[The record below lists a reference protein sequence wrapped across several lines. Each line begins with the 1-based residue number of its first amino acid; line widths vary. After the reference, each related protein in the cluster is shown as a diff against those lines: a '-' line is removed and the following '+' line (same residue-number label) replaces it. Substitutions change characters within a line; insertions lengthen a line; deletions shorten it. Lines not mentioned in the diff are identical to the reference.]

1 MLFPEISDHGDV
13 KIQRFCEYRE
23 NVAFVLHTSRFGWST
38 CNLGKGKH
46 CRFESGQKR

>member
-1 MLFPEISDHGDV
+1 MSFPEISVNGDV
-13 KIQRFCEYRE
+13 KIQIFCEYRE
-23 NVAFVLHTSRFGWST
+23 NIAFVLHRFCWST